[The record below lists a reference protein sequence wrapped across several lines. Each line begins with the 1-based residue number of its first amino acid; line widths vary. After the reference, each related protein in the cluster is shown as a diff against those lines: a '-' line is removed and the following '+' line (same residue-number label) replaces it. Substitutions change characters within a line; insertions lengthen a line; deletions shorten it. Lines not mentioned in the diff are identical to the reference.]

1 MTVADWQ
8 VGNPAH
14 VHSLVVRERERER
27 ERKCGTENREI
38 MGPTK
43 AQ

>member
-27 ERKCGTENREI
+27 KKVWNRK
-38 MGPTK
+38 
-43 AQ
+43 